1 MSIINQNKPNTSLT
15 NISRISIGESWSSI
29 TTTYASE
36 TRTWADMASLIDNIS
51 LGITGYLWSIKRF
64 PWTEATPWL
73 SEGGISN
80 QSKPI

>member
-1 MSIINQNKPNTSLT
+1 MAIINQSK
-15 NISRISIGESWSSI
+15 ISSSIANATKIDIGESWASI
-29 TTTYASE
+29 TTTWASE

-51 LGITGYLWSIKRF
+51 LGITGDLWSIKRF